1 MSQDRTI
8 SDILTS
14 ISPRAQE
21 VMREIALAYV
31 ERGEPV
37 GSRTLSKLERLEA
50 SPATIRN
57 VMADLEDLG
66 LLYSPHT
73 SAGRL
78 PTETGLRLF
87 VEGLMQVGTVSR
99 QDQARIEQQCAER
112 GSRASD
118 VIESASS
125 ALSGLSGFAGLVA
138 SPTTNNAPL
147 KQIQFTLL
155 SDDSAL
161 AILVLADGTVENR
174 LLRLP
179 AGTPSSAL
187 VTAGNYLTQ
196 RLAGLTLAE
205 ARAKIVTDMARD
217 RAALDDHIQK
227 LVELGV
233 VTPSNDGHDDGVLI
247 VKGQLNLLDS
257 VEAVGDLASVRAL
270 MRSLESSQTYLKLME
285 AADQAEGVRIFIGS
299 QTELF
304 GLSDCSVVIKPYRN
318 ADQQIIGAVGVIG
331 PLRLNYGRIIPMVDY
346 TADVMGRLLS

>member
-1 MSQDRTI
+1 MPQDRDI
-8 SDILTS
+8 ADILTS

-37 GSRTLSKLERLEA
+37 GSRTLSKLGHLEA

-57 VMADLEDLG
+57 VMADLEELG

-99 QDQARIEQQCAER
+99 QDRERIERQCAER

-118 VIESASS
+118 VIDSAST

-138 SPTTNNAPL
+138 SPKTNAPL
-147 KQIQFTLL
+147 KQIQFTML
-155 SDDSAL
+155 SDEQAL

-179 AGTPSSAL
+179 PGMPTSAL

-196 RLAGLTLAE
+196 RLGGLTLAE
-205 ARAKIVTDMARD
+205 ARAKILSDMEQD
-217 RAALDDHIQK
+217 RAALDGHIQK
-227 LVELGV
+227 LVELGIA
-233 VTPSNDGHDDGVLI
+233 TPSADGHDAGVLI
-247 VKGQLNLLDS
+247 VKGHLNLLDS
-257 VEAVGDLASVRAL
+257 VEAVADLASVRAL

-285 AADQAEGVRIFIGS
+285 AADQADGVRIFIGS
-299 QTELF
+299 ETELF

-318 ADQQIIGAVGVIG
+318 ADQHIIGAVGVIG

>member
-1 MSQDRTI
+1 MSNDRDI
-8 SDILTS
+8 ADILTS

-37 GSRTLSKLERLEA
+37 GSRTLSKLGHLEA

-57 VMADLEDLG
+57 VMADLEELG

-99 QDQARIEQQCAER
+99 QDRERIERQCAER
-112 GSRASD
+112 GGRASD
-118 VIESASS
+118 VIESAST

-138 SPTTNNAPL
+138 SPKTNAPL

-155 SDDSAL
+155 SDEQAL

-174 LLRLP
+174 LLSLP
-179 AGTPSSAL
+179 RGMPVSAL

-196 RLAGLTLAE
+196 RLGGLTLAE
-205 ARAKIVTDMARD
+205 ARVKILRDMEQD
-217 RAALDDHIQK
+217 RAALDGHIQK
-227 LVELGV
+227 LVELGIA
-233 VTPSNDGHDDGVLI
+233 TPSADGHDAGVLI

-257 VEAVGDLASVRAL
+257 VEAVADLASVRAL

-285 AADQAEGVRIFIGS
+285 AADQADGVRIFIGS
-299 QTELF
+299 ETELF